1 MKGLALAAA
10 CLLTIAPVGAA
21 SAQDYS
27 SRAINDPSPAALGL
41 YGAQSSIVDDSS
53 VPGGKA
59 FRVTVAGKGANNWD
73 AAVLT
78 GIKQPVK
85 AGDELVFA
93 FWAKLVS
100 AENGATSLTLPW
112 NNVSLSS
119 APWTGLFGGA
129 VTIGTNWKLY
139 EVRGRADKDYP
150 AGALGA
156 SVQVATGKQTIDF
169 GPVYVAKA
177 SGGGGVAAASA
188 AAPAKA
194 PSGTS
199 LASID
204 PAKIAS
210 LIINDPGNP
219 AVNKAKARLVDD
231 PRVTGGKAL
240 RVQIPQKGA
249 NIWESNVTSAI
260 KKPIKSGDKLLLVMW
275 ARLEQGE
282 NGATTTTLPS
292 NGAGLLSAPWT
303 GILGQPADIGPEWKQ
318 IEISGT
324 ATRDYAPGQAGISI
338 QLATAKMTVD
348 LGPIILL
355 NLGQ

>member
-10 CLLTIAPVGAA
+10 CLLTIAPLGAA

-27 SRAINDPSPAALGL
+27 KSAINDPSPAALGL
-41 YGAQSSIVDDSS
+41 YGAQSVIVGDSG

-59 FRVTVAGKGANNWD
+59 MRVTVAGKGANNWD

-85 AGDELVFA
+85 AGEELVLA

-100 AENGATSLTLPW
+100 AENGASSLTLPW

-129 VTIGTNWKLY
+129 VTIGTSWKLY

-156 SVQVATGKQTIDF
+156 SIQVATGKQIIDF
-169 GPVYVAKA
+169 GPVYVAK
-177 SGGGGVAAASA
+177 SGGGGTSA
-188 AAPAKA
+188 AAPAAPVGAPAKA
-194 PSGTS
+194 GG

-204 PAKIAS
+204 PDKIAGM
-210 LIINDPGNP
+210 IINDPGKP
-219 AVNKAKARLVDD
+219 AVNKAKGRLVNDE
-231 PRVTGGKAL
+231 RVTGGKAL
-240 RVQIPQKGA
+240 RVQVPGKGA
-249 NIWESNVTSAI
+249 NIWDSNVTSAI
-260 KKPIKSGDKLLLVMW
+260 KKPIKAGDKLLLVVW

-292 NGAGLLSAPWT
+292 NGAGLLSPPWT
-303 GILGQPADIGPEWKQ
+303 GLLGGPADIGPEWKQ
-318 IEISGT
+318 FEYSGT
-324 ATRDYAPGQAGISI
+324 ASRDFAPGEAGISL
-338 QLATAKMTVD
+338 QLATARMTVD

>member
-1 MKGLALAAA
+1 MKGFALAAA
-10 CLLTIAPVGAA
+10 CLLAIAPVTSAT
-21 SAQDYS
+21 AQDYS
-27 SRAINDPSPAALGL
+27 KSAINDPSPTALGL
-41 YGAQSSIVDDSS
+41 YGAQSTIVDDNG

-100 AENGATSLTLPW
+100 AENGATTLTLPW

-129 VTIGTNWKLY
+129 VTIGTTWKLY

-156 SVQVATGKQTIDF
+156 SIQVATGKQVIDF
-169 GPVYVAKA
+169 GPVYVAKV
-177 SGGGGVAAASA
+177 GGGAAAAASPA
-188 AAPAKA
+188 PPAKPA
-194 PSGTS
+194 S

-204 PAKIAS
+204 PAKITS
-210 LIINDPGNP
+210 LIINDPGKP

-240 RVQIPQKGA
+240 RVQIPAKGA
-249 NIWESNVTSAI
+249 NIWDSNVTSAI
-260 KKPIKSGDKLLLVMW
+260 KKPIKAGDRLLMVFW

-282 NGATTTTLPS
+282 NGATSTTLPS
-292 NGAGLLSAPWT
+292 NGAGMLSAPWT
-303 GILGQPADIGPEWKQ
+303 GILGGPADIGPEWKQ
-318 IEISGT
+318 FEFSGT
-324 ATRDYAPGQAGISI
+324 ASRDFAPGEAGISI

-355 NLGQ
+355 NLGH

>member
-1 MKGLALAAA
+1 MKGLAITAA
-10 CLLTIAPVGAA
+10 CLLAIAPLSTAT
-21 SAQDYS
+21 AQDYS
-27 SRAINDPSPAALGL
+27 KSAINDPSPTALGL
-41 YGAQSSIVDDSS
+41 YGAQSTIVDDNG

-85 AGDELVFA
+85 AGEELVFA

-129 VTIGTNWKLY
+129 VTIGTGWKLY

-156 SVQVATGKQTIDF
+156 SIQVATGKQVIDF

-177 SGGGGVAAASA
+177 GGTSAA
-188 AAPAKA
+188 AAPAQVAKPA
-194 PSGTS
+194 QQAS
-199 LASID
+199 LASVD

-210 LIINDPGNP
+210 LIINDPAP

-231 PRVTGGKAL
+231 PNVTGGKAL
-240 RVQIPQKGA
+240 RVQVPGKGA
-249 NIWESNVTSAI
+249 NIWDSNVTSAI
-260 KKPIKSGDKLLLVMW
+260 KKPIKAGDRLLMVFW
-275 ARLEQGE
+275 ARLEKGE

-292 NGAGLLSAPWT
+292 NGAGMLSAPWT
-303 GILGQPADIGPEWKQ
+303 GILGGPAEIGPEWKQ
-318 IEISGT
+318 FEFSGT
-324 ATRDYAPGQAGISI
+324 ASRDFAPGEAGISI

-355 NLGQ
+355 NLGH

>member
-1 MKGLALAAA
+1 MKGFALAAA
-10 CLLTIAPVGAA
+10 CLLAIAPVGAA
-21 SAQDYS
+21 SAQDYAG
-27 SRAINDPSPAALGL
+27 RAINDPSPTSLGL
-41 YGAQSSIVDDSS
+41 YGAQSTIVDDNG

-100 AENGATSLTLPW
+100 AENGATTLTLPW

-129 VTIGTNWKLY
+129 VTIGTAWKLY

-156 SVQVATGKQTIDF
+156 SIQVATGKQTIDF

-177 SGGGGVAAASA
+177 GTGTSAASVAARPKPTALSKVDMA
-188 AAPAKA
+188 RLPQM
-194 PSGTS
+194 
-199 LASID
+199 L
-204 PAKIAS
+204 
-210 LIINDPGNP
+210 INDPGAP
-219 AVNKAKARLVDD
+219 EVNKAKARLVDD

-240 RVQIPQKGA
+240 RVAVAAKGQ
-249 NIWESNVTSAI
+249 NPWDSSVSSPI
-260 KKPIKSGDKLLLVMW
+260 KKPVKAGDKLLLVLW
-275 ARLEQGE
+275 ARLEQGPD
-282 NGATTTTLPS
+282 GATTVTLP
-292 NGAGLLSAPWT
+292 AGVSLKSPPWT
-303 GILGQPADIGPEWKQ
+303 GLLGGPMDIGPEWKMF
-318 IEISGT
+318 EFEGT
-324 ATRDYAPGQAGISI
+324 APKDYAPGEIGIGFNI
-338 QLATAKMTVD
+338 ATAKQTID
-348 LGPIILL
+348 YGPIMLL
-355 NLGQ
+355 DLNN